1 MTPSS
6 DSTHSL
12 VSSGSMSGSWL
23 GSPSLITG
31 RLRSVATGNPL
42 GQVSEPGGPLCE
54 SLGQNS
60 ILPLRGGHRH
70 AYPWCTRS
78 GTHVLTSNF
87 SAVDEAE
94 PDLPGR
100 VVAVGIDQTDRLP
113 GAERDSAAHHGEC
126 RVRRDPGRQHVIA
139 PVAAG
144 TVPVP
149 PAVLGRQQLVDR
161 GEQVVVRAGA

>member
-42 GQVSEPGGPLCE
+42 DRVSEPGGPLCE
-54 SLGQNS
+54 SLGQDS
-60 ILPLRGGHRH
+60 ILPPRGGHRH
-70 AYPWCTRS
+70 AYPRCPRS
-78 GTHVLTSNF
+78 GTHILTSNF
-87 SAVDEAE
+87 SSAQEAE
-94 PDLPGR
+94 ADLPGR
-100 VVAVGIDQTDRLP
+100 IVAVGIDETDRLP
-113 GAERDSAAHHGEC
+113 GAQRELAADYGEC
-126 RVRRDPGRQHVIA
+126 RVRRDPGRQHV
-139 PVAAG
+139 VAAMPTR

-149 PAVLGRQQLVDR
+149 PAVLGGQQVVDR
-161 GEQVVVRAGA
+161 G

>member
-42 GQVSEPGGPLCE
+42 GRVSEPGGPLCE
-54 SLGQNS
+54 SLGQDS
-60 ILPLRGGHRH
+60 ILPPRGGHRH
-70 AYPWCTRS
+70 ASPGCPGS

-87 SAVDEAE
+87 AAVDSSGSSSQEAQ
-94 PDLPGR
+94 PHLAGR
-100 VVAVGIDQTDRLP
+100 VVAV
-113 GAERDSAAHHGEC
+113 
-126 RVRRDPGRQHVIA
+126 
-139 PVAAG
+139 
-144 TVPVP
+144 
-149 PAVLGRQQLVDR
+149 
-161 GEQVVVRAGA
+161 